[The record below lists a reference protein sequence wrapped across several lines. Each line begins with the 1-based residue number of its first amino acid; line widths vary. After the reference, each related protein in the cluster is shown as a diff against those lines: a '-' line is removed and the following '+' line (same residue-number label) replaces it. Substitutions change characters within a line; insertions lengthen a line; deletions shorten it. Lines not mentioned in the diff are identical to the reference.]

1 MKFFDSWCF
10 IVLLILFAIFTAIDH
25 SIMSRKMNEI
35 KQINYQERIEHN
47 LEWNRMLCDKQELI
61 INQLYDRRI
70 ISMETQKA
78 LQNRNRIW
86 LRQQMQRKSKK
97 WPKKND

>member
-1 MKFFDSWCF
+1 MKFLDSWLF
-10 IVLLILFAIFTAIDH
+10 IILLILFGIFIAIDH
-25 SIMSRKMNEI
+25 TIISRKMNEI

-47 LEWNRMLCDKQELI
+47 LEWSRMLCDKQELI

-78 LQNRNRIW
+78 LQNRNRLW
-86 LRQQMQRKSKK
+86 LRQQVQRKV
-97 WPKKND
+97 KNGYK